1 MGSPPAN
8 DETQPANS
16 SHSNTTRYQFA
27 SSAWLKVPRG
37 ELAVIW
43 DLAAAI
49 TVGSWRASWRSGLG
63 SDLGSR

>member
-1 MGSPPAN
+1 V
-8 DETQPANS
+8 
-16 SHSNTTRYQFA
+16 

-49 TVGSWRASWRSGLG
+49 NVGSWRGITVLEIGQRHGIQSEEYGL
-63 SDLGSR
+63 